1 MRVPAPTL
9 IGSVVLSLTACSS
22 SPPPPDLGDRMFD
35 HFHAA
40 GQIQTA
46 LIVGDLEG
54 VRQPAAWLANSEQ
67 FDDLDGSEDGVQR
80 VRAAASR
87 IEDAT
92 SIRQA
97 ARAAGQL
104 AGACAGCHEA
114 ANDGPRFHEAD
125 TPDEGGTA
133 IDHMMR
139 HLWAMDRMW
148 EGLISGSTE
157 TWIAGAS
164 AIADEHPEGAL
175 SNPAA
180 IGELGDRLH
189 RQASDARTAPVSRRP
204 ALYGELLE
212 TCAACHERTG
222 VGPD

>member
-1 MRVPAPTL
+1 MYN
-9 IGSVVLSLTACSS
+9 
-22 SPPPPDLGDRMFD
+22 

-54 VRQPAAWLANSEQ
+54 VREPATWLANSDQ
-67 FDDLDGSEDGVQR
+67 FDDLDGSEDGVQG
-80 VRAAASR
+80 VRAAARR
-87 IEDAT
+87 IEHAT
-92 SIRQA
+92 TIRQA
-97 ARAAGQL
+97 AQAAGQL
-104 AGACAGCHEA
+104 AGACAECHEA
-114 ANDGPRFHEAD
+114 ANDGPRFHQED
-125 TPDEGGTA
+125 MLREGSTA

-157 TWIAGAS
+157 NWVAGAS

-175 SNPAA
+175 TNPAA

-189 RQASDARTAPVSRRP
+189 RQASDARMAPVSRRP
-204 ALYGELLE
+204 ALYGDLIE